1 MADAHHADPL
11 ALDDAADALDLV
23 AQVARAEGRRRCPL
37 VGEAELVNERI
48 HRRRVGRAA
57 RSRNVSVPGVL
68 GVAVQL
74 LFALLSR
81 TAVCL
86 AATDDASVSLA
97 DASTE
102 APEDLA
108 ILVSPA
114 PDAGAV
120 VSLTQ
125 PGQGAIAT
133 YR

>member
-1 MADAHHADPL
+1 MTNAHHADTFTL
-11 ALDDAADALDLV
+11 YDTADALDLV

-37 VGEAELVNERI
+37 VGEAELIDERI

-86 AATDDASVSLA
+86 TAADDASVSLA
-97 DASTE
+97 DTSTE
-102 APEDLA
+102 TSEDLA

-114 PDAGAV
+114 PDALIFMIGTADT
-120 VSLTQ
+120 SSTWLT
-125 PGQGAIAT
+125 
-133 YR
+133 